1 MKLSWTPKVIAS
13 AALSVGLLGSGIGT
27 SLVSAQPAQPESQRP
42 YDERSG
48 YANRTTEPS
57 GRFDFGWLGLLGLFG
72 LFGRRRSAIEEPRG
86 TYERRETYEPRPT
99 H

>member
-1 MKLSWTPKVIAS
+1 VIAS
-13 AALSVGLLGSGIGT
+13 ATLAVGLLGIGT
-27 SLVSAQPAQPESQRP
+27 SVANAQPEAQRP
-42 YDERSG
+42 NDERSG

-57 GRFDFGWLGLLGLFG
+57 GRFDLGWLGLLGLFG
-72 LFGRRRSAIEEPRG
+72 LFGRRRSTIQEPRG